1 MFRKNAAKL
10 YFIGIFLI
18 AAGALASENEA
29 ITQQAVFRSGQEGY
43 FAFRIPAVIAS
54 KQGSLLA
61 FCEGRKNSLND
72 SGDIDLTLK
81 RSRDGGKT
89 WGPLQVLVHRDGFT
103 CGNPSPVVDRD
114 SGAIWL
120 IFTTNRGDI
129 DESQIHRGTV
139 SRDVWVMKSEDG
151 GATWSQPVEISPS
164 VKRPQW
170 RWYAT
175 GPCHGI
181 QLKSGRF
188 VIPCDFSLNE
198 NTSSWGS
205 HIIYSDDR
213 GQTWKRGGAIE
224 SGCVNECAAL
234 ELADGSLYLNMR
246 SYMDRHRRAVAISKD
261 EGMTWGEVKDDSAL
275 IEPVCQASVIRYSL
289 KDGSDKNRILFSN
302 PASEKRE
309 KLTVRLSYD
318 EGQTWAVSKEVHA
331 GHTAYSDL
339 AVLPDGTIGC
349 LYERGEKNPYETI
362 TFARFSL
369 QWLTD
374 GKDGLA
380 K

>member
-1 MFRKNAAKL
+1 MFWKNG
-10 YFIGIFLI
+10 IGWILIVAFLFS
-18 AAGALASENEA
+18 AGVAGADNES
-29 ITQQAVFRSGQEGY
+29 ISRQAVFLSGQEGY
-43 FAFRIPAVIAS
+43 FAFRIPAVIAA
-54 KQGSLLA
+54 KQETLLA
-61 FCEGRKNSLND
+61 FCEGRKKSLND

-81 RSRDGGKT
+81 RSLDGGKS
-89 WGPLQVLVHRDGFT
+89 WGPMQVLVHREGYT

-114 SGAIWL
+114 SGTIWL
-120 IFTTNRGDI
+120 VFTTNRGDI
-129 DESQIHRGTV
+129 SESQIHRGTG

-151 GATWSQPVEISPS
+151 GSIWSQPVEITQC
-164 VKRPQW
+164 VKRPEW

-198 NTSSWGS
+198 NASSWGS
-205 HIIYSDDR
+205 HVIYSDDR
-213 GQTWKRGGAIE
+213 GQTWKLGGAID
-224 SGCVNECAAL
+224 SGFVNECAAL

-246 SYMDRHRRAVAISKD
+246 SYKNRHRRAVAVSKD
-261 EGMTWGEVKDDSAL
+261 EGMTWGEAKDDPAL

-309 KLTVRLSYD
+309 KMTIRLSCD
-318 EGQTWAVSKEVHA
+318 DGQTWAFSKEIHA
-331 GHTAYSDL
+331 GPSAYSDL
-339 AVLPDGTIGC
+339 VVLPDGTIGC
-349 LYERGEKNPYETI
+349 LYECGEKSPYETI

-369 QWLTD
+369 KWLTD
-374 GKDGLA
+374 GKDSLA